1 MEIFAYILA
10 VVIIGS
16 TVFAIF
22 SIIGSDDRIRRI
34 SKNPGGSADPP
45 PLSKPA
51 RYLNDPRPGD

>member
-1 MEIFAYILA
+1 

-22 SIIGSDDRIRRI
+22 SMIGSDDRLRNI
-34 SKNPGGSADPP
+34 SKNPEVRTDPP

-51 RYLNDPRPGD
+51 KYMNDPRPGD